1 LFDSSRQCSKTHI
14 LGGLD
19 FEDETT
25 WKLRGDKC
33 WLWVAVLAQAAFFLV
48 RPRRDARSL
57 QALLGEEPKGVL
69 GTDRAKAYGLVPGGR
84 RQFCWAHLKRD
95 FQAMVDRQNH
105 GSKVGEDLL
114 WWAERVFASWGQL
127 REGQISREEFRKR
140 MDLVRYAVRLAL
152 LRGQSCGCAATEGT
166 CAELLGHEESLWVFV
181 AVEGVEPTNNAA
193 ERALRGA
200 VLWRKRAFGSQS
212 EAGCRFVERVLS
224 VAQTVRLRGGR
235 VLDFLADALTAQR
248 HGLPA
253 PKVLA
258 IG

>member
-1 LFDSSRQCSKTHI
+1 MLSWCPFFGGACGDLSGVRVHSSSAAEGSALFDSSRQCSKTHI

-105 GSKVGEDLL
+105 GSK
-114 WWAERVFASWGQL
+114 
-127 REGQISREEFRKR
+127 
-140 MDLVRYAVRLAL
+140 
-152 LRGQSCGCAATEGT
+152 
-166 CAELLGHEESLWVFV
+166 
-181 AVEGVEPTNNAA
+181 
-193 ERALRGA
+193 
-200 VLWRKRAFGSQS
+200 
-212 EAGCRFVERVLS
+212 
-224 VAQTVRLRGGR
+224 
-235 VLDFLADALTAQR
+235 
-248 HGLPA
+248 
-253 PKVLA
+253 
-258 IG
+258 